1 MIWLIIIAIIAI
13 LLIWGIVTYNK
24 FIRFRENI
32 NNAMSQISAQ
42 IESRWDALTNLITAT
57 KNYQTYESK
66 TLTKIIEDR
75 SNISQDASV
84 KDIDQDDQH
93 FSNALGVISALAE
106 QYPDLKA
113 SNVYLQTMSS
123 VDKYENQVRES
134 RMIYNDTV
142 TRFNRAIKTF
152 PNSLLA
158 SPLGFTEQNT
168 SKILKVNRRCRNGQ
182 NKINCEMARNINYHF
197 HRALRFF
204 NRQ

>member
-75 SNISQDASV
+75 SNI
-84 KDIDQDDQH
+84 
-93 FSNALGVISALAE
+93 
-106 QYPDLKA
+106 
-113 SNVYLQTMSS
+113 
-123 VDKYENQVRES
+123 
-134 RMIYNDTV
+134 
-142 TRFNRAIKTF
+142 
-152 PNSLLA
+152 
-158 SPLGFTEQNT
+158 
-168 SKILKVNRRCRNGQ
+168 
-182 NKINCEMARNINYHF
+182 
-197 HRALRFF
+197 
-204 NRQ
+204 

>member
-1 MIWLIIIAIIAI
+1 MTWLIVIAIIAI

-75 SNISQDASV
+75 SSVPQDASV
-84 KDIDQDDQH
+84 KDIDQDDQR

-158 SPLGFTEQNT
+158 SPFGFTEQNYFKNT
-168 SKILKVNRRCRNGQ
+168 ESKQ
-182 NKINCEMARNINYHF
+182 EMP
-197 HRALRFF
+197 
-204 NRQ
+204 QWSE